1 VQGIV
6 PVLNKKHLKIFFTA
20 LVISTIAFL
29 ILIPYV
35 KNRKNPVSYDR
46 VLMGTIVEITL
57 KKDNPEAAEA
67 VFKEIKRLE
76 KSLSHY
82 KNDSDVSEINQNA
95 GKAPVKVSREVIDVV
110 EAAIKIA
117 KLSNGAFDPTVG
129 SFKVWDFS
137 KESGRV
143 PSKKE
148 IQEKLP
154 LVDYKAITLDKEKL
168 LVGLKKKGMALDL
181 GGVAKGYIVGKA
193 MDTLKTRGLEWAII
207 RAGGDMMIYDKNN
220 SNEPFTIGIQHP
232 RIKDRLM
239 GKLKIKNGAI
249 ATSGDYER
257 FFMKNGVR
265 YHHIID
271 PKTGFPADKTQSV
284 TIVSQDPT
292 LADALSTAIF
302 VMGPEKGMELV
313 KKLGGVE
320 AVIVGANAHVEISE
334 GLKKNFTGF

>member
-1 VQGIV
+1 M
-6 PVLNKKHLKIFFTA
+6 LNKKHLKIFFA
-20 LVISTIAFL
+20 AFVISSIAFL

-46 VLMGTIVEITL
+46 VLMGTVVEITL
-57 KKDNPEAAEA
+57 KKDDPEAAEA
-67 VFKEIKRLE
+67 AFKEIERLE

-82 KNDSDVSEINQNA
+82 KGDSDVSKINQNA
-95 GKAPVKVSREVIDVV
+95 GKGPVKVSSEVIDVV
-110 EAAIKIA
+110 EAAVKIA

-129 SFKVWDFS
+129 SFRVWDFS

-154 LVDYKAITLDKEKL
+154 LVDYKAITLDKEKH

-193 MDTLKTRGLEWAII
+193 MEALKTRGPSFAII
-207 RAGGDMMIYDKNN
+207 RAGGDMMVYDKND
-220 SNEPFTIGIQHP
+220 SVEPFTIGIQHP
-232 RIKDRLM
+232 RIKDRLIA
-239 GKLKIKNGAI
+239 KLKIRNGAI
-249 ATSGDYER
+249 STSGDYER
-257 FFMKNGVR
+257 FFIKNGVR

-313 KKLGGVE
+313 KKLDGVE
-320 AVIVGANAHVEISE
+320 AVIIDAKAHVSISKGLE
-334 GLKKNFTGF
+334 GNFTGF

>member
-1 VQGIV
+1 M
-6 PVLNKKHLKIFFTA
+6 LNKKHLKIFVAAF
-20 LVISTIAFL
+20 VISAIAFL

-35 KNRKNPVSYDR
+35 KNRKNQISYDR

-57 KKDNPEAAEA
+57 KKDDPETANAA
-67 VFKEIKRLE
+67 FKEIEKLE
-76 KSLSHY
+76 KSLSLY
-82 KNDSDVSEINQNA
+82 REDSDVSKINQNA
-95 GKAPVKVSREVIDVV
+95 GKGAVKVSSEVIDVV

-117 KLSNGAFDPTVG
+117 KLSNSAFDPTIG

-137 KESGRV
+137 KESVQV

-148 IQEKLP
+148 IQEKLS
-154 LVDYKAITLDKEKL
+154 LVDYKAITLDKEKS
-168 LVGLKKKGMALDL
+168 LVGLKKKGMRLDL

-193 MDTLKTRGLEWAII
+193 MDALKKNGMEWAII

-232 RIKDRLM
+232 RIKDRLI
-239 GKLKIKNGAI
+239 GKLKVRNGAI

-257 FFMKNGVR
+257 FFIKNGVR

-271 PKTGFPADKTQSV
+271 PKTGFPANKTQSV
-284 TIVSQDPT
+284 TIVSTDPT

-313 KKLGGVE
+313 KKSAGVE
-320 AVIVGANAHVEISE
+320 AVIVGANAHVDISS
-334 GLKKNFTGF
+334 GLKENFTGF